1 MSLGEK
7 SDLRSKSKSLDY
19 IKSLTSESDDATTG
33 VRRGFIGPFD
43 DFSHAEMILECDAP
57 ANWKS
62 LETFQGP
69 HTLAYHSYELMC
81 IVTYSEGDVT
91 LELCSDEYQFA
102 NCLYRHRSFFAEMR
116 G

>member
-19 IKSLTSESDDATTG
+19 LKSLTSESDDAG

-43 DFSHAEMILECDAP
+43 DFSHAEMILECAASED
-57 ANWKS
+57 WKA

-69 HTLAYHSYELMC
+69 HTLAYQSYKLMC

-91 LELCSDEYQFA
+91 LELCSDEDEFTK
-102 NCLYRHRSFFAEMR
+102 CMYRHRSFYYAKMR

>member
-1 MSLGEK
+1 MSLEEK

-19 IKSLTSESDDATTG
+19 IKSLTSESDDAG

-62 LETFQGP
+62 LETFQRP

-91 LELCSDEYQFA
+91 LELCSDEDEFMKCM
-102 NCLYRHRSFFAEMR
+102 NRHRSFFAEMR